1 MTAVLNEELTII
13 ERRIY
18 ENKLILNIFKAKSIV
33 FGSNYSLR
41 REPEL
46 KVYINNILIQQ
57 VKETKLLGIILDNK
71 LSWSKHNDN
80 TVKGMGKV
88 LAVVRRCRKY
98 FTSHILKLVLS
109 ALFFLTARL
118 LPDNL
123 GVMLQK
129 RFK

>member
-98 FTSHILKLVLS
+98 FTSHILQLVLS
-109 ALFFLTARL
+109 ALFFSQL
-118 LPDNL
+118 DYCQIIW
-123 GVMLQK
+123 G
-129 RFK
+129 